1 MARGGTRLGAGRPR
15 GSRSSKTLERL
26 AQIDS
31 TGVTPLAYLLTVLRD
46 EGNPMPVRM
55 DAAKAAAQY
64 VHPRLAA
71 VDTTLKG
78 EGEPIRISLVD
89 GRL

>member
-1 MARGGTRLGAGRPR
+1 
-15 GSRSSKTLERL
+15 
-26 AQIDS
+26 
-31 TGVTPLAYLLTVLRD
+31 
-46 EGNPMPVRM
+46 M